1 MNLLIFEPF
10 MYATKLI
17 SDTLLVIDLNF
28 PTKEKLIDSSNRPVR
43 PILEGIRGLAESNN
57 IVEKVCF
64 DNFGNLHRN
73 LVKTYQQLSEAA
85 ENREENWDRI
95 LRLIG
100 ELGYQSVSLRL
111 VERLIEIDSRIQR
124 RLLEDY
130 ETHYRSLGVS
140 FSSYGFPKPR
150 TALNEEHV
158 KLSSSDFKSFVTPH
172 LKAYTHGNGF
182 ASDPFIVSTSY
193 DWGAT
198 YFMSLLLSLRS
209 LYEKNFQS

>member
-1 MNLLIFEPF
+1 MTLLIYEPF
-10 MYATKLI
+10 SYITKLI
-17 SDTLLVIDLNF
+17 SDTLLVLDINF
-28 PTKEKLIDSSNRPVR
+28 PTKERLIDSSNKPVR

-57 IVEKVCF
+57 GMEKVCF
-64 DNFGNLHRN
+64 DKSGNLHRN
-73 LVKTYQQLSEAA
+73 LVKTYRNLSEASDD
-85 ENREENWDRI
+85 REANWDRI

-100 ELGYQSVSLRL
+100 ELGYQSISLRL
-111 VERLIEIDSRIQR
+111 IERLVEIDSRIQR

-130 ETHYRSLGVS
+130 ETHYKSLGIS
-140 FSSYGFPKPR
+140 FSSYGFPRPR

-158 KLSSSDFKSFVTPH
+158 KLSADDFRSFVVPH

-193 DWGAT
+193 DWGST
-198 YFMSLLLSLRS
+198 YFMSLLLSFRS